1 MVRTVE
7 EEEEEEEGKKSEMTG
22 VIYHERQV
30 KEMCALHA
38 LNNLFQERGFSKQEL
53 DQICYGLSPD
63 VWINPHKSLLGLGN
77 YDINVIMAALQKK
90 GCEAIWFDKRRD
102 LNTLNL
108 NNIDGFILNVPT
120 EYKFGFVFL
129 PLKKR
134 HWIALRKIKGAFY
147 NLDSKLD
154 SPVLIGKNDELI
166 AYLKDQILSKEKE
179 LFIVVEREI
188 ANNQDWLIKLN
199 VNNINSHSLKFI
211 ENNDDGENTK
221 YSLKD
226 NNDENNDRYTK
237 VSDNTIN
244 FNIDNKIEFKNDN

>member
-1 MVRTVE
+1 
-7 EEEEEEEGKKSEMTG
+7 MTG
-22 VIYHERQV
+22 SIYHERQV
-30 KEMCALHA
+30 KELCALHA

-102 LNTLNL
+102 LNSLNL
-108 NNIDGFILNVPT
+108 DKIDGFILNVPT
-120 EYKFGFVFL
+120 EYKLGFVLL

-154 SPVLIGKNDELI
+154 SPVLIGNNDELI

-179 LFIVVEREI
+179 LLLVVSREI
-188 ANNQDWLIKLN
+188 ANNQDWLIKLDN
-199 VNNINSHSLKFI
+199 GNDNINRKFI
-211 ENNDDGENTK
+211 ENNDDDNNK
-221 YSLKD
+221 YSHD
-226 NNDENNDRYTK
+226 NDENNHRFIN
-237 VSDNTIN
+237 VSDITFDLN
-244 FNIDNKIEFKNDN
+244 NDNQISETKNSGD